1 MNVKGLSVVT
11 GFLAIWAGSCM
22 AGGVIQFHGSVVTPG
37 CEAGASGGSI
47 LELKGCPQV
56 FRGNQFEVRTI
67 RSVQAVGNAPVN
79 VKLVADSGEG
89 RYYDQRYQLVDSRGK
104 PVLSGAY
111 IITMIAP

>member
-11 GFLAIWAGSCM
+11 SLLTIWAGSCM
-22 AGGVIQFHGSVVTPG
+22 ASGVIQFRGSVVAPG
-37 CEAGASGGSI
+37 CEAGASSGST

-56 FRGNQFEVRTI
+56 FRGNQFDVQTI

-104 PVLSGAY
+104 PVQSGAY
-111 IITMIAP
+111 IVTMTAP